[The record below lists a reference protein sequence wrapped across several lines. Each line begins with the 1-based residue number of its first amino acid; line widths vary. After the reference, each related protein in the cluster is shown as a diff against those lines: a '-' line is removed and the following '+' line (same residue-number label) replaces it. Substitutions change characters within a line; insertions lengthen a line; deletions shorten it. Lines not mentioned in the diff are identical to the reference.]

1 VGNVALNCTTSSVE
15 VSCAVPASVAV
26 NGPTNVTVNVTTT
39 SQAWMPFR
47 GRPPEMSPTNG
58 LTTAAAWI
66 AFLLLL
72 GAMLR
77 WGMAQRGRM
86 GSRLRPAVALVA
98 IVLCAQLWMGCGG
111 ESIPRPSRT
120 YAITVNASSAGV
132 VRTIGLT
139 VIVP

>member
-1 VGNVALNCTTSSVE
+1 
-15 VSCAVPASVAV
+15 
-26 NGPTNVTVNVTTT
+26 VTVNVTTT

-77 WGMAQRGRM
+77 WGMKQG
-86 GSRLRPAVALVA
+86 GRLRLRVRPAMALAA
-98 IVLCAQLWMGCGG
+98 IVLCAQLWTGCGG
-111 ESIPRPSRT
+111 GSTPPPPRT
-120 YAITVNASSAGV
+120 YTITVNASSAGV
-132 VRTIGLT
+132 VRNILLT